1 MLKQDVLKSK
11 LLRFYPFHFG
21 RRAQLAGKEGRI
33 QNQLL
38 IADRSPFRVS
48 REHCI
53 IDISGNFVFIEDKT
67 SQLGTI
73 VNGILIGG
81 NSQETR
87 VKLIHGSNT
96 LVLGGQDSQIR
107 FRLDVSAPDK
117 AV

>member
-1 MLKQDVLKSK
+1 M
-11 LLRFYPFHFG
+11 
-21 RRAQLAGKEGRI
+21 
-33 QNQLL
+33 
-38 IADRSPFRVS
+38 S
-48 REHCI
+48 RKHCI
-53 IDISGNFVFIEDKT
+53 IDIFGSSVFVEDKT

-96 LVLGGQDSQIR
+96 LVLGGQDSQVR
-107 FRLDVSAPDK
+107 FRLDVSVPYK